1 MSTRNGPAAVLMAPP
16 LGTCSLQPGELLR
29 SSVASSFPQ
38 RTQKRCLNT
47 LQRHLPLTYPF
58 YSNQLQSAC
67 PTGCVSRDAL
77 PSSGQMWAAQLR
89 VQIGFHLHKLNP
101 KNTGRDGKRSEEERG
116 GKKQGRGC
124 EERGREERGNMNM
137 SSKVNFREM
146 RQINRKLTSCKY
158 RVQNFISSSQETTG
172 RF

>member
-1 MSTRNGPAAVLMAPP
+1 MVLQLSSWLLLSGPAVSSRESYFDPPWLLPFLKGPRGDVLTHCKGIC
-16 LGTCSLQPGELLR
+16 LSLTPSAAISCNQP
-29 SSVASSFPQ
+29 V
-38 RTQKRCLNT
+38 
-47 LQRHLPLTYPF
+47 LQ
-58 YSNQLQSAC
+58 
-67 PTGCVSRDAL
+67 GCVSRDAL
-77 PSSGQMWAAQLR
+77 PSSGQMWAAKLR

-146 RQINRKLTSCKY
+146 RQINRKLTSCKC